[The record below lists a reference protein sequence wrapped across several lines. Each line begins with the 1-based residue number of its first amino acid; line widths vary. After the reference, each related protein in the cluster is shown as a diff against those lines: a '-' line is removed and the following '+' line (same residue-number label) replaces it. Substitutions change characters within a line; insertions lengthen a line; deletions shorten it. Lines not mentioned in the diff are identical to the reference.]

1 MSAVGTSGSGT
12 AAVFRGPTREPA
24 RTQLSGSIVG
34 VLECECGERTDELEE
49 CWECGAVLCSECA
62 RIRMI
67 DGYEVVLCP
76 VCAPALNPR
85 GDE

>member
-1 MSAVGTSGSGT
+1 MNTRMVQIPSAGK
-12 AAVFRGPTREPA
+12 GPATED
-24 RTQLSGSIVG
+24 
-34 VLECECGERTDELEE
+34 LETCGCGERTDELEE
-49 CWECGAVLCSECA
+49 CWECGLALCSECA

-76 VCAPALNPR
+76 VCAPALSR

>member
-1 MSAVGTSGSGT
+1 MSARVPNPSAGK
-12 AAVFRGPTREPA
+12 GPATES
-24 RTQLSGSIVG
+24 LK
-34 VLECECGERTDELEE
+34 CECGEETGVEE

-76 VCAPALNPR
+76 VCAPALSR

>member
-1 MSAVGTSGSGT
+1 MNTRTVLIPSAGK
-12 AAVFRGPTREPA
+12 GPATED
-24 RTQLSGSIVG
+24 LK
-34 VLECECGERTDELEE
+34 CECGERTDELEE

-67 DGYEVVLCP
+67 DGYEVILCP
-76 VCAPALNPR
+76 MCAPALSR

>member
-1 MSAVGTSGSGT
+1 MSARMVLISSAG
-12 AAVFRGPTREPA
+12 RGPATED
-24 RTQLSGSIVG
+24 
-34 VLECECGERTDELEE
+34 LETCGCDNAKLE
-49 CWECGAVLCSECA
+49 CWECGLVLCSKCA

-76 VCAPALNPR
+76 MCAPALSR

>member
-1 MSAVGTSGSGT
+1 MVLIPSAGK
-12 AAVFRGPTREPA
+12 GPATED
-24 RTQLSGSIVG
+24 LK
-34 VLECECGERTDELEE
+34 CECGEEIGVEE
-49 CWECGAVLCSECA
+49 CWECGAVLCSGCA

-76 VCAPALNPR
+76 MCAPALSR

>member
-1 MSAVGTSGSGT
+1 MSARMVSVVSAGK
-12 AAVFRGPTREPA
+12 GPATEDA
-24 RTQLSGSIVG
+24 
-34 VLECECGERTDELEE
+34 CGHSEAELE
-49 CWECGAVLCSECA
+49 CWECGLALCSECA
-62 RIRMI
+62 RVYWI